1 MSDDLIKELR
11 SYPRHYEAAHK
22 AADALEKANRH
33 THVREYYNIMLE
45 DALVKLE
52 LREERLRGAAVALI
66 DFHNAPVEQ
75 KRPDV
80 FTLRMRALAAA
91 IAEEKK

>member
-22 AADALEKANRH
+22 AADALEQANRH
-33 THVREYYNIMLE
+33 ANAREYYNTRLE

-52 LREERLRGAAVALI
+52 LREERLREALTTVLEW
-66 DFHNAPVEQ
+66 HGYGL
-75 KRPDV
+75 PDE
-80 FTLRMRALAAA
+80 TTKIIRAALAKQ
-91 IAEEKK
+91 EEK